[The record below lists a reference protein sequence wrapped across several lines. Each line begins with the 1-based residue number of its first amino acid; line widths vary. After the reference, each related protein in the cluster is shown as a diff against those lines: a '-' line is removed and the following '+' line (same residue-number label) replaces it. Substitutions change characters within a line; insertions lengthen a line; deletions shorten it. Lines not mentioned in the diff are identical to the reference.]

1 MHRVVFKG
9 PNMIPNVPDSITDE
23 VGVIITF
30 SCFFSLHVYIHVIP
44 IRYKIRN

>member
-23 VGVIITF
+23 VGVITF
-30 SCFFSLHVYIHVIP
+30 LCFFSLHVYIHVIP